1 MAWIE
6 VDDESA
12 SSITFA
18 ARLWDVDE
26 GEVVRR
32 LVRNLTTG
40 TATPASRAPA
50 SGGAFPT
57 AAAEASAADGRVS
70 TWMDYSGHR
79 IEALF
84 DPTTRMMEIVSG
96 PLRGQR
102 FTSPS
107 GACSAVKLHFRPEQT
122 GSCNGWTTWR
132 VSPGATLDR
141 YR

>member
-32 LVRNLTTG
+32 LVKNLTTG
-40 TATPASRAPA
+40 AAAPASRSPA
-50 SGGAFPT
+50 GSGASPTGASDGS
-57 AAAEASAADGRVS
+57 ASDGRIS

-84 DPTTRMMEIVSG
+84 DPTTHIVEIVSG
-96 PLRGQR
+96 PLHGRR

-132 VSPGATLDR
+132 VAPGATLDR